1 MAEEMNRIPIQEAD
15 SRRDNSTSYRE
26 WLSEQSI
33 ILGHRASRLRGLSIN
48 AASQVYTL
56 PWSQLRRFR
65 KAARDYGHLD
75 HFLRES
81 DEAFADEMAATYG
94 ISRIPVPL
102 MIPLGAGYLP
112 VYAVLL
118 REDLSNAPC
127 WDSYHRGLTTIMQR
141 VARRTGVDNTLP
153 TMYIEVTGF
162 NPLEDVEEDNVYEGV
177 SEYARE
183 TDMVS
188 DVPSRAVWPQI
199 STAVHSSNHGTW
211 IEASATGSSV
221 YLQ

>member
-1 MAEEMNRIPIQEAD
+1 MNPTQMAE
-15 SRRDNSTSYRE
+15 SRRDHSTSYHE

-33 ILGHRASRLRGLSIN
+33 IPGHRANRVRGLSPT
-48 AASQVYTL
+48 SQVYTL

-94 ISRIPVPL
+94 ISRIPMPL
-102 MIPLGAGYLP
+102 MIPLGVGYLP
-112 VYAVLL
+112 VY
-118 REDLSNAPC
+118 APC
-127 WDSYHRGLTTIMQR
+127 WDSYHRGLITIMQR

-162 NPLEDVEEDNVYEGV
+162 DPLEDMGEDNVYEGV
-177 SEYARE
+177 SEYARD
-183 TDMVS
+183 TDMAY
-188 DVPSRAVWPQI
+188 DLPSRAVWSQI
-199 STAVHSSNHGTW
+199 STAVHSSSYGTR
-211 IEASATGSSV
+211 IEANARGGPV